1 MEFALLWLLL
11 LVLAFFVLVVRPQ
24 RRQLAAH
31 RALVAS
37 LAVGDEIISSGGI
50 HGTIRGIDDDV
61 LSVEIADGV
70 VVRLARR
77 AVASRVSP
85 PRDDQHDGVANAA
98 DDDPRARDDGAT
110 G

>member
-1 MEFALLWLLL
+1 MEFAFLWLLL
-11 LVLAFFVLVVRPQ
+11 LVVAFFLLVVRPQ

-31 RALVAS
+31 RALVAA

-50 HGTIRGIDDDV
+50 HGTIRAIEGDT
-61 LSVEIADGV
+61 LRVEIADGV

-77 AVASRVSP
+77 AVATRVTP
-85 PRDDQHDGVANAA
+85 PGATEPEEPAGDDT
-98 DDDPRARDDGAT
+98 RSLDDGTA

>member
-1 MEFALLWLLL
+1 MQIALLYLLL
-11 LVLAFFVLVVRPQ
+11 LVIAFFLLVVRPQ

-37 LAVGDEIISSGGI
+37 LEVGDEIISSGGI
-50 HGTIRGIDDDV
+50 HGTIRAIDDEV
-61 LSVEIADGV
+61 LQLEIADGV

-77 AVASRVSP
+77 AVASRVLP
-85 PRDDQHDGVANAA
+85 PVEEDTGELADGET
-98 DDDPRARDDGAT
+98 RSLDDGTA

>member
-1 MEFALLWLLL
+1 MEFAFLWLLL
-11 LVLAFFVLVVRPQ
+11 LVLAFFLLVVRPQ

-37 LAVGDEIISSGGI
+37 LGVGDEIISSGGI
-50 HGTIRGIDDDV
+50 HGTIRAIAGDI
-61 LSVEIADGV
+61 LRVEIADGV

-77 AVASRVSP
+77 AVATRVTAAGAEE
-85 PRDDQHDGVANAA
+85 QEGTADGET
-98 DDDPRARDDGAT
+98 RSLDDGTA

>member
-1 MEFALLWLLL
+1 MEFAFLWLLL
-11 LVLAFFVLVVRPQ
+11 LVLAFFLLVVRPQ

-37 LAVGDEIISSGGI
+37 LGVGDEIISSGGI
-50 HGTIRGIDDDV
+50 HGTIRAIDDDT
-61 LSVEIADGV
+61 LHVEIADGV

-77 AVASRVSP
+77 AVATRVTP
-85 PRDDQHDGVANAA
+85 PADEPERA
-98 DDDPRARDDGAT
+98 DDDDETRSLDDGTA

>member
-1 MEFALLWLLL
+1 MQIALLYLLL
-11 LVLAFFVLVVRPQ
+11 LVMAFFLLVVRPQ

-37 LAVGDEIISSGGI
+37 LEVGDEIISSGGI
-50 HGTIRGIDDDV
+50 HGTIRAIDDEV
-61 LSVEIADGV
+61 LQLEIADGV

-77 AVASRVSP
+77 AVASRVLP
-85 PRDDQHDGVANAA
+85 PVEEDTGELADGET
-98 DDDPRARDDGAT
+98 RSLDDGTA

>member
-1 MEFALLWLLL
+1 MQIALLYLLL
-11 LVLAFFVLVVRPQ
+11 LVIAFFLLVVRPQ

-37 LAVGDEIISSGGI
+37 LEVGDEIISSGGI
-50 HGTIRGIDDDV
+50 HGTIRAIDDEV
-61 LSVEIADGV
+61 LQLEIADGV

-77 AVASRVSP
+77 AVASRVLP
-85 PRDDQHDGVANAA
+85 PVEEDTGEPADGET
-98 DDDPRARDDGAT
+98 RSLDDGTA

>member
-11 LVLAFFVLVVRPQ
+11 LVLAFFLLVVRPQ

-50 HGTIRGIDDDV
+50 HGTIRAIDDDT
-61 LSVEIADGV
+61 LRVEIADGV
-70 VVRLARR
+70 VVRVARR
-77 AVASRVSP
+77 AVATRVSP
-85 PRDDQHDGVANAA
+85 PPGA
-98 DDDPRARDDGAT
+98 DDGDATRSLDDDDT